1 MDAKLA
7 SISLSSR
14 VLWKCEVWRAGV
26 GGSSAF
32 QMKNGSS
39 AFQAEYM
46 WKGGTRAESGRRLDD
61 DAIRK
66 NPCPAHSSLLA
77 ANVKKLLTKECN
89 FQEWYFLMFGN
100 KTECS
105 EFAESGSLEKIIRLR
120 AERTSIL

>member
-39 AFQAEYM
+39 AFQAEY
-46 WKGGTRAESGRRLDD
+46 R
-61 DAIRK
+61 
-66 NPCPAHSSLLA
+66 
-77 ANVKKLLTKECN
+77 
-89 FQEWYFLMFGN
+89 
-100 KTECS
+100 
-105 EFAESGSLEKIIRLR
+105 
-120 AERTSIL
+120 